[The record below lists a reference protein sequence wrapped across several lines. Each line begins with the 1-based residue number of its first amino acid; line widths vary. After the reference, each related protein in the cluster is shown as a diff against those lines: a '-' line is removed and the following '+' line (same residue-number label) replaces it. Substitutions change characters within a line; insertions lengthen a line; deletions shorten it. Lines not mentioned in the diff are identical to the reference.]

1 MKLTGPCR
9 NLLMAVLTVLL
20 SLGYVSSTMCWH
32 THVIRG
38 QVIVH
43 SHLFG
48 KNQANPNTDGG
59 HTPGQLQTIQEANDL
74 TFTDIVIPE
83 FHIERIEVLTD
94 VFFTPAPHPQQKP
107 APSVRS
113 LRAPPVLPC
122 IPA

>member
-1 MKLTGPCR
+1 MKLSASCK

-32 THVIRG
+32 THVIGG

-43 SHLFG
+43 SHLFWRG
-48 KNQANPNTDGG
+48 HAAANTDGG

-74 TFTDIVIPE
+74 TFTDSILPE
-83 FHIERIEVLTD
+83 FHLDRMEVLTD
-94 VFFTPAPHPQQKP
+94 IFFAPDVCVQQKP
-107 APSVRS
+107 VLRQRP

-122 IPA
+122 